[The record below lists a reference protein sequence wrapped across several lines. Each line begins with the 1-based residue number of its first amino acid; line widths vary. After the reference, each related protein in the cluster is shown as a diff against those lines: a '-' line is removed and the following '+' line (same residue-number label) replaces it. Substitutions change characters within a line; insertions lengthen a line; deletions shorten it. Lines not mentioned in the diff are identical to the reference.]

1 MHTFFFDLSCAFLL
15 MGSECVQFKFS
26 VRRPQNESCVDFE
39 VAHLSVLMVG
49 DCHTRDSYFNLE
61 HLA

>member
-1 MHTFFFDLSCAFLL
+1 MKVVH
-15 MGSECVQFKFS
+15 
-26 VRRPQNESCVDFE
+26 VDFE